1 MTNTFSLA
9 TLLLTFFLFAC
20 SANISNGD
28 DSTSSTQQG
37 NSSSSETSSADNPTT
52 DQSSSAD
59 NSSSTISNT
68 SSTQESST
76 PNSSSSDDNKE
87 DEDGSSSSRQNNFS
101 SEINNDSSS
110 STEKTPAIKFNETKV
125 EQILA
130 QDGKLPFLFDNK
142 SRYADDEIYIAI
154 MANAAPDLGY
164 ENGVWV
170 DIKNGT
176 AHPMLFS
183 DNTLDGPEGSTG
195 DWKYANCWTKLSDI
209 PDNTISIPRITSG
222 KMFIAFKEPLYLHL
236 HENGGYAQPDHNNTT
251 DPSRGIRFET
261 IEVNTSGYNN
271 GSNGIWVNTSRV
283 DFYQYPMG
291 LEVWGQDVSGVGN
304 TYRKIG
310 ELLSHDKILSEW
322 QSTVPEAFQD
332 CYIEHEYERDGII
345 MQPSKIA
352 AFQTGGTYANYFQ
365 SYIEEVW
372 EAFRHKKLKSNWHDL
387 GTWEGEVSGD
397 VFTMR
402 QVNGNGTGTI
412 NGIPTTIEVIEAS
425 GLIHEG
431 SEHDKNVQKFFAA
444 SFNRGIIDPD
454 SPDGQLQDWGD
465 EPEFYKRPI
474 FNEYAGF
481 FHRPDISYDSDTYAF
496 SYDDVYDLSSTI
508 QATFP
513 EKIRITI
520 GGFANVLD

>member
-1 MTNTFSLA
+1 MTNTLSLA
-9 TLLLTFFLFAC
+9 TLFLTFLLLSC
-20 SANISNGD
+20 SANISNND
-28 DSTSSTQQG
+28 TTSSDLSED
-37 NSSSSETSSADNPTT
+37 NSSSSETNNI
-52 DQSSSAD
+52 D
-59 NSSSTISNT
+59 NSSSDTEPDTDSSPENESSNKSSNT
-68 SSTQESST
+68 EKNST
-76 PNSSSSDDNKE
+76 PNPTSSSDEEEHSSSSNQSNISSDT
-87 DEDGSSSSRQNNFS
+87 DE
-101 SEINNDSSS
+101 DSSS
-110 STEKTPAIKFNETKV
+110 SIKKTPAIEFNEIKV

-142 SRYADDEIYIAI
+142 SRYSDDEIYIAI

-170 DIKNGT
+170 DIASGN
-176 AHPMLFS
+176 ANPMLYS
-183 DNTLDGPEGSTG
+183 DNTIEGPEGSTG
-195 DWKYANCWTKLSDI
+195 DWNYANCWTKLSDI
-209 PDNTISIPRITSG
+209 PENTISIPRITSG
-222 KMFIAFKEPLYLHL
+222 KMFIAFKKPLYLHF
-236 HENGGYAQPDHNNTT
+236 HENGGYAQPNHNNTT

-261 IEVNTSGYNN
+261 IEVNTSGYDN

-291 LEVWGQDVSGVGN
+291 LEIWGEDVSGVGN

-310 ELLSHDKILSEW
+310 ELLSHDEILTEW
-322 QSTVPEAFQD
+322 QATVPEAFQD

-352 AFQTGGTYANYFQ
+352 SFQTGGTYADYFQ
-365 SYIEEVW
+365 PYIDEVW

-402 QVNGNGTGTI
+402 QLNGNGTGSI

-454 SPDGQLQDWGD
+454 APDGQLQDWGD

-508 QATFP
+508 QATYP